1 MKRLMFAVATSSAAA
16 AAALTFAAGAVAE
29 PEDPAPAVDGTA
41 AEGPSAAD
49 QVAALQAEG
58 KSVQVVGS
66 DGGML
71 QNCDVVNTTEGEAAN
86 TVMVEVECGLN
97 YP

>member
-1 MKRLMFAVATSSAAA
+1 MNRSLFVAGAGTA
-16 AAALTFAAGAVAE
+16 AAALALTFSGVALAE

-41 AEGPSAAD
+41 SEAPSAAD

-66 DGGML
+66 DNGML
-71 QNCDVVNTTEGEAAN
+71 QNCDVVTITEGEVAN
-86 TVMVEVECGLN
+86 TVMMEVDCGLN